1 MSTKIFLS
9 WSKNQSK
16 EYALIFNRELKILF
30 PTPGFEIF
38 MSDKDISMGSLGI
51 TTILDN
57 LSSSEFGIFFITEE
71 NQGEPWLNFEAGALS
86 KGITEN
92 RVIPIGFDGIEIG
105 FLNTPLKN
113 FQGFTFGE
121 EKFKASM
128 KQINAASDASLADA
142 SFDVLLA
149 SCWNNIT
156 ESMEKLLPKKKE
168 AKKKDL
174 DIVEGKLN
182 LIISELSKVNNSHV
196 SGVLQIRTIAD
207 KFDYFDSL
215 IKQNPDIFDKDAE
228 SVIRGKILDKDRYS
242 AILRFVVKSIRGK
255 FKEDIYDYYGKE
267 NRAVTAQYIIM
278 FFTYYLSTINE
289 NNERIEDE
297 SLPF

>member
-38 MSDKDISMGSLGI
+38 MSDEDISMGSLGI

-113 FQGFTFGE
+113 FQGFTFEE

-128 KQINAASDASLADA
+128 KQINAASDAPLANA

-156 ESMEKLLPKKKE
+156 ESMEKLPPKKKE

-182 LIISELSKVNNSHV
+182 LIISELSKVNSSHA
-196 SGVLQIRTIAD
+196 SGVLQIRKIAD

-228 SVIRGKILDKDRYS
+228 SVMRGKILDKDRYS
-242 AILRFVVKSIRGK
+242 AILRFVVKSIRDK
-255 FKEDIYDYYGKE
+255 FKENIYDSYGKE
-267 NRAVTAQYIIM
+267 NRYVTAQYVIM